1 MGKIIPLKTPGF
13 RARLREAASAG
24 ELVRVWRGNLEHG
37 SFCGYVAGI
46 GREYFLLSVVGDTL
60 GFDGLYAM
68 RHRDLTELEA
78 PEEHA
83 GFITRALQL
92 RGVQIPR
99 PQDFPLDDIVQVVQA
114 ASGHAPVIGV
124 HVDSEEESE
133 VCYIGRLLGLEDDGF
148 NMQEVSPDAEWLTEP
163 SFFAWSE
170 VSTVS
175 FREPYGLALAE
186 VAGAV
191 PALKLDGP
199 DVGRVH

>member
-1 MGKIIPLKTPGF
+1 MGTIIPLKPPGF
-13 RARLREAASAG
+13 RARLREAHANG
-24 ELVRVWRGNLEHG
+24 VLVRVWRSNLEHG
-37 SFCGYVAGI
+37 SFCGYIAGI

-83 GFITRALQL
+83 GFITRALSL
-92 RGVQIPR
+92 RQIEVPR
-99 PQDFPLDDIVQVVQA
+99 PQDFPLDDIEQVVRA
-114 ASGHAPVIGV
+114 ASCHGPVIGV

-133 VCYIGRLLGLEDDGF
+133 VCYVGRLLSVEDDGF
-148 NMQEVSPDAEWLTEP
+148 NMQELSPDAEWLREP
-163 SFFAWSE
+163 SFFAWTE

-186 VAGAV
+186 VAGAAPPIV
-191 PALKLDGP
+191 QDGS
-199 DVGRVH
+199 DVGRLH

>member
-1 MGKIIPLKTPGF
+1 MGEIIHLNNRGH
-13 RARLREAASAG
+13 RARLREAQQKG
-24 ELVRVWRGNLEHG
+24 ELIRLWRGKLEHG

-83 GFITRALQL
+83 GFIRRALAL
-92 RGVQIPR
+92 RGVDVPR

-114 ASGHAPVIGV
+114 ASRYGPVIGV

-133 VCYIGRLLGLEDDGF
+133 VCYIGRLLSIEDDGF
-148 NMQEVSPDAEWLTEP
+148 NMQELSPDAEWLGEP
-163 SFFAWSE
+163 SYFAWSE

-175 FREPYGLALAE
+175 FREPYGLALVD
-186 VAGAV
+186 VAGAA
-191 PALKLDGP
+191 PPIKLDGP
-199 DVGRVH
+199 DVGRLH